1 MIKLEKIL
9 NKYFS
14 DLNNSDLFQDFHV
27 HTNWTDGK
35 NTIEENINKAIMNN
49 LINIGF
55 SDHIRKSSV
64 YFKEYY
70 KYIKGLKNE
79 KISIY
84 AGCEAKILNSNELD
98 IRSDDFSLADYIIA
112 SVHSLNK
119 NNKLIN
125 SSELEYEDAELT
137 EFNMLINFQP
147 SNKKIF
153 IGHPFGMTIKHHK
166 KLNLKLFEEFI
177 INCKKN
183 NITFEISSAY
193 HKNYIS
199 DILILLKKYNP
210 KVIFNSDSHNINHL
224 SSWQKI
230 GLKLNEIK

>member
-1 MIKLEKIL
+1 MRKLEKIL

-14 DLNNSDLFQDFHV
+14 DLNDSDLFQDFHV
-27 HTNWTDGK
+27 HTNWTDGI
-35 NTIEENINKAIMNN
+35 NTIDENINEAITNN
-49 LINIGF
+49 LDNIGF
-55 SDHIRKSSV
+55 SDHIRKSSI
-64 YFKEYY
+64 YFEEYY
-70 KYIKGLKNE
+70 KYIKGLKNK
-79 KISIY
+79 KINVY
-84 AGCEAKILNSNELD
+84 AGCEAKILNQNELD
-98 IRSDDFSLADYIIA
+98 ISADDFSLADYIIA

-119 NNKLIN
+119 NNNLIN
-125 SSELEYEDAELT
+125 SANLEYEEAEFI

-147 SNKKIF
+147 PNNKIF

-166 KLNLKLFEEFI
+166 KLNLNLFEDFV

-210 KVIFNSDSHNINHL
+210 KVIFNSDSHSINHL
-224 SSWQKI
+224 CSWKKI
-230 GLKLNEIK
+230 DLKLNEIK